1 MLHVNIL
8 AGAIL
13 KFIKVRTYGT
23 DPVHLEFTK
32 FKGLV
37 LLSSECWD
45 EESKKKFFFCLL
57 KMYFISSTL
66 GSLSNIRG
74 VVLSCLQ
81 ISLQNFFSYGL

>member
-45 EESKKKFFFCLL
+45 EESKKKFFF
-57 KMYFISSTL
+57 
-66 GSLSNIRG
+66 LSFEN
-74 VVLSCLQ
+74 VLY
-81 ISLQNFFSYGL
+81 IKHPGLAQQY